1 MKLKMMIFGLICFW
15 GKISNGQDSNS
26 VIFDEFLISAN
37 RTVLQDRNTEDR
49 FGFGLGVYHSFLPAK
64 KLNIVLGLEYNR
76 TGQFKKSM
84 YDGHFANAAN
94 VTYSL
99 NCVSIPLGL
108 RANMGSKTKMFIE
121 MGGFA
126 DLVVYSNR
134 TGTMHEFMPVV
145 DNQYG
150 DIVSKI
156 DENARLSN
164 TTGIYFGVGV
174 RIPIS
179 KYELVVKS
187 DYKYGIN
194 KLYSDMGEILNRNF
208 RISIGLKI

>member
-1 MKLKMMIFGLICFW
+1 MKLKMIIFGLICIW
-15 GKISNGQDSNS
+15 SKISNGQDSNT

-37 RTVLQDRNTEDR
+37 RTVLQDENTEDR
-49 FGFGLGVYHSFLPAK
+49 FGFGLGVYHTFLPAK
-64 KLNIVLGLEYNR
+64 KLNIIFGFEYNR
-76 TGQFKKSM
+76 TSQFKKSM
-84 YDGHFANAAN
+84 YEGHFANATN
-94 VTYSL
+94 VTYNL

-108 RANMGSKTKMFIE
+108 RANMGSKTKIFIE

-134 TGTMHEFMPVV
+134 TGTLHTYVPVV
-145 DNQYG
+145 SNQINYTEFE
-150 DIVSKI
+150 I
-156 DENARLSN
+156 DENASLSSSI
-164 TTGIYFGVGV
+164 GIYFGVGV

-194 KLYSDMGEILNRNF
+194 KLYPDQEEILNRYF

>member
-1 MKLKMMIFGLICFW
+1 MKLKMIIFGLICFW
-15 GKISNGQDSNS
+15 GKISNGQDSNT
-26 VIFDEFLISAN
+26 VIFDEFLVSAN
-37 RTVLQDRNTEDR
+37 RTVLQDGNTEDR
-49 FGFGLGVYHSFLPAK
+49 FGFGLGIYHSFLPEK

-99 NCVSIPLGL
+99 NCVSIPFGL

-134 TGTMHEFMPVV
+134 TGTMHTYLPDVNNQINYREFE
-145 DNQYG
+145 
-150 DIVSKI
+150 I

-164 TTGIYFGVGV
+164 TIGAYFGVGV

-187 DYKYGIN
+187 DYKYGIT
-194 KLYSDMGEILNRNF
+194 KLYSDPEEILNRYF